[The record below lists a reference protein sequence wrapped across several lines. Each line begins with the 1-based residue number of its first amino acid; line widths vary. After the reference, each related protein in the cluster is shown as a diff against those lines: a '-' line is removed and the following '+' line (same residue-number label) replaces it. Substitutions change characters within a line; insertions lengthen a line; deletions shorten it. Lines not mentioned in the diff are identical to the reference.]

1 MTLESL
7 LRVALAPLAVGLAS
21 LAARR
26 WGHAVSGYL
35 GGMPLIGGPITFF
48 LAQDYGAQFA
58 AQSASVTLAAVAGQA
73 MYLLAFA
80 RFARWRRRWI
90 LALAAGWA
98 VFAMVSVAIALSAP
112 GLIAASGLAVA
123 GLATAWISLPRPR
136 AAGELPA
143 VPSVELY
150 LRIAAAFVLA
160 FAIVTGARVLGPVWS
175 GLLLS
180 LPVTGSIVPP
190 FTLALYGPDAVARV
204 TRGFVVGLTAFS
216 SFFLVVA
223 ASAVTLGTG
232 PSFAL
237 AVLAAL
243 SAVSISSRLL
253 KIKLA
258 P

>member
-1 MTLESL
+1 VSLEIA

-26 WGHAVSGYL
+26 WGHTVSGYL

-48 LAQDYGAQFA
+48 LAQDYGPAFA
-58 AQSASVTLAAVAGQA
+58 AQSASMTLAGVAGQTA
-73 MYLLAFA
+73 YLLVFA
-80 RFARWRRRWI
+80 HLARWRRGWA
-90 LALAAGWA
+90 LALAAGWIS
-98 VFAMVSVAIALSAP
+98 FALVSVAIATATP
-112 GLIAASGLAVA
+112 PLIAAIVLAAA
-123 GLATAWISLPRPR
+123 GLAAAWIGLPRPR
-136 AAGELPA
+136 EAGELPA
-143 VPSVELY
+143 VPAVELY
-150 LRIAAAFVLA
+150 LRLAAALVLA
-160 FAIVTGARVLGPVWS
+160 FAIVAGARVLGPVWS

-216 SFFLVVA
+216 AFFLVVA
-223 ASAVTLGTG
+223 GCTVALGIAASFL
-232 PSFAL
+232 L

-243 SAVSISSRLL
+243 AAVSVSSRLL
-253 KIKLA
+253 KIRLV